1 MKTLAPALLVA
12 MPDLMDPNFS
22 GCVVLVTQHD
32 ATGSFGL
39 VINRGTDLP
48 VRVLCENLK
57 MSWTGDQKAR
67 VKWGGP
73 VFPEHGWVLVGD
85 AKSDVMSLQNVSEGI
100 LFTSSPEDLRAL
112 AGQPRDR
119 IRVVLGFCGWGPG
132 QLEQEISAGS
142 WLVPNYRNLTDGT
155 LRRFLQ
161 GHLGF
166 LQFIFEL
173 LYGRGKL
180 ELPPGHDL
188 TSVLQV

>member
-12 MPDLMDPNFS
+12 MPDLMDPNFR

-57 MSWTGDQKAR
+57 MSWTGDQKER

-85 AKSDVMSLQNVSEGI
+85 EKSDVMSLQNVSEGI
-100 LFTSSPEDLRAL
+100 LFTRMFST
-112 AGQPRDR
+112 
-119 IRVVLGFCGWGPG
+119 
-132 QLEQEISAGS
+132 GS
-142 WLVPNYRNLTDGT
+142 RTNRGLSGT
-155 LRRFLQ
+155 LLSFPAVPRLKSIMQDGSVNQKFSSLASILKRRGYETYYLF
-161 GHLGF
+161 GGD
-166 LQFIFEL
+166 IN
-173 LYGRGKL
+173 
-180 ELPPGHDL
+180 
-188 TSVLQV
+188 

>member
-100 LFTSSPEDLRAL
+100 LFTSSPEDLQAL
-112 AGQPRDR
+112 ASQPPDR
-119 IRVVLGFCGWGPG
+119 IRVFLGFSGWGPG
-132 QLEQEISAGS
+132 QLEQELSAGS
-142 WLVPNYRNLTDGT
+142 WLVAPVSADLVFETQDKDIWAVT
-155 LRRFLQ
+155 LKNMGVNPAMLVSSQ
-161 GHLGF
+161 G
-166 LQFIFEL
+166 IN
-173 LYGRGKL
+173 
-180 ELPPGHDL
+180 
-188 TSVLQV
+188 